1 VHVKYS
7 KKRFTCKRELQSEFA
22 FSSWQLRDGLCAEEG
37 RVLSY
42 WMDVGWGS
50 LVKEGKAAATFDDD
64 LADAVADMIRNRWR
78 PWTPKKNWGWVTCVP
93 SNSDNHRKLVPD
105 FTKRLADRLRLPFRR
120 VVVKVGNNEP
130 QKECKN
136 NYHRCKNLDGV
147 FKIKEQEKL
156 LQGPVL
162 LVDDI
167 VRSSWT
173 VTNVAS
179 LLRQRGSGPVFPVA
193 LALIGTED

>member
-1 VHVKYS
+1 MKGCGNIQQISGRRVSGHDQELLAAVDAKEELVLGHLRS
-7 KKRFTCKRELQSEFA
+7 IERRLPQEAGFGLRETTR
-22 FSSWQLRDGLCAEEG
+22 QLP
-37 RVLSY
+37 
-42 WMDVGWGS
+42 
-50 LVKEGKAAATFDDD
+50 AAA
-64 LADAVADMIRNRWR
+64 
-78 PWTPKKNWGWVTCVP
+78 VP
-93 SNSDNHRKLVPD
+93 
-105 FTKRLADRLRLPFRR
+105 TGRR
-120 VVVKVGNNEP
+120 RSRQQRAAEGAQE
-130 QKECKN
+130 Q
-136 NYHRCKNLDGV
+136 YHRCKNLDGV

-179 LLRQRGSGPVFPVA
+179 LLRQQGSGPVFPVA